1 MRIFMKPMALILG
14 LLIALTRPGVAQ
26 QSACSFL
33 TAADIQAA
41 VGTKPSEPRPMDMEV
56 PGKKGEK
63 VLVCLWSVPAHK
75 GQVAVSLG
83 HLPPGMSAQTAAR
96 KNPGIDALRS
106 AKYKEESRA
115 FSDAWCS
122 IMTPPAPDKQ
132 GVIMSSCAG
141 GVKGQILSVAFTSPT
156 RALTIAQA
164 KSLLDKA
171 VARGH

>member
-1 MRIFMKPMALILG
+1 MRPLGLVLG
-14 LLIALTRPGVAQ
+14 LLIASTRVAGAQ

-33 TAADIQAA
+33 TAADIQGA
-41 VGTKPSEPRPMDMEV
+41 VGTKPSEPHPMDMDV

-63 VLVCLWSVPAHK
+63 VLACLWSVPAHK

-83 HLPPGMSAQTAAR
+83 HLPPGMSAQMAAK

-106 AKYKEESRA
+106 ARYKEESRE

-122 IMTPPAPDKQ
+122 IMTPPASEKQ

-156 RALTIAQA
+156 KALTIAQA

-171 VARGH
+171 AARGH